1 MMHWASVHF
10 ATSTAQPLT
19 IHEKRGNNC
28 PSSEFVLSIEIVIE
42 QNRSVAVLLLS
53 YAKTSLTHSQTN
65 NPCRLSVQYQC
76 ATKH

>member
-42 QNRSVAVLLLS
+42 QNISCCSPPVL
-53 YAKTSLTHSQTN
+53 
-65 NPCRLSVQYQC
+65 C
-76 ATKH
+76 